1 MFKLKRTEEAC
12 QFYFNVGPFN
22 FVTWQRERTASTC
35 VWNLRS
41 WCIHFCRSMWV
52 EKREAFAPLRKV

>member
-35 VWNLRS
+35 V
-41 WCIHFCRSMWV
+41 
-52 EKREAFAPLRKV
+52 